1 MADDAA
7 QTPTSEAKEPPELPT
22 FENYDVFEHIATGGM
37 GSIYTA
43 MRHGTTKL
51 CVIKTLNANYAE
63 NEIVFARFLREAQVA
78 ALFDHPNI
86 SRLSDAKL
94 EDDQLFIAMDFIA
107 GQDLEALMHKLMREK
122 KMLPP
127 ALSLT
132 VAEQVLR
139 GLHYAHEFKTGDE
152 HLQVVHRDLSPRN
165 VMLTFDGGIQII
177 DFGLARAD
185 VGRFRTAAKMVMGTL
200 RYMSPEQALGE
211 RVDRR
216 SDIYTLGTVLYENLS
231 GRPFI
236 RSEKHADVL
245 PEILQRQP
253 RPFEDLNVDVPP
265 GMTEVVLKAM
275 HKDARQRFQ
284 TAEEFRQ
291 ALVAAAGPLASTP
304 PNHIGDFLKQQFP
317 AEHQAAM
324 RRIFEVESSG
334 ADSTLPRDAPELIHT
349 KVGAAPLP
357 GEDVPMPSVD
367 LPPEDSGQFERTQSV
382 DRAVLELET
391 SSDAILS
398 RPFHPGPPKKKPSRA
413 VVAAAALSVVAVVA
427 VIFVVRA
434 GPTEATEEPTK
445 PAAPPP
451 PSKVVARSAPQPE
464 LVAPPPPPPAKK
476 TRGATKRRDVES
488 TPPPPAAP
496 PPPVAPP
503 PKPKRVVL
511 RDIEKEIKLAGSLEL
526 SMAERQ
532 AHVEKALLRIEA
544 RAKKALDNDSD
555 HYLNVSLCAKDGVT
569 MQVGA
574 DGARECLRLLTQALK
589 EAPAP

>member
-22 FENYDVFEHIATGGM
+22 FDNYDVFEHIATGGM

-43 MRHGTTKL
+43 MRHGTSKL

-165 VMLTFDGGIQII
+165 VMLTFEGGIQII

-275 HKDARQRFQ
+275 HKDARQRYQ

-291 ALVAAAGPLASTP
+291 ALVAVAGPLASTP

-317 AEHQAAM
+317 AEHKAAM
-324 RRIFEVESSG
+324 RRILEVESSG
-334 ADSTLPRDAPELIHT
+334 AESTLPRDAPELIHT

-357 GEDVPMPSVD
+357 GEDVPMPSID
-367 LPPEDSGQFERTQSV
+367 LPPEDSGQFDRTQSV

-445 PAAPPP
+445 PTPPP
-451 PSKVVARSAPQPE
+451 TKVVARSTPQPE
-464 LVAPPPPPPAKK
+464 LVAPPPPPSAKK
-476 TRGATKRRDVES
+476 TRAVTKRRAVEAAPPVE
-488 TPPPPAAP
+488 PPPPAVVP
-496 PPPVAPP
+496 PPPPA
-503 PKPKRVVL
+503 KPKRVPL
-511 RDIEKEIKLAGSLEL
+511 RDIQDEIKLAGSLEL
-526 SMAERQ
+526 SPKDRQ
-532 AHVEKALLRIEA
+532 VHVERALHRIGA
-544 RAKKALDNDSD
+544 RAKAALDNDSEA
-555 HYLNVSLCAKDGVT
+555 YVNVSLCAKDGVT
-569 MQVGA
+569 VQVGA
-574 DGARECLRLLTQALK
+574 DGAQECLDLLVEALK
-589 EAPAP
+589 EAPKP